1 MINIVICDDDKNFLS
16 YIENRIIKILEARQE
31 NIKIHKF
38 GSGMELLKAY
48 DKGAKPFDIILLDIN
63 MPKIDGLELAELI
76 RKEDE
81 GTILIFLTSM
91 EEEVYKTFKYNT
103 FRFIRKTHIDQE
115 LEEALLS
122 AMKKLSVEKY
132 IFKTADGEIALAIE
146 EIIYFEFM
154 DRVVH
159 IVTFNSKFRTNIRR
173 FKDVEDAFLP
183 KGFVGIHRS
192 CIVNQNYIKA
202 IGDLE
207 ITLDNGEKLPVSR
220 YRMEDVKKAFI
231 EAARKGR
238 Y

>member
-122 AMKKLSVEKY
+122 AMK
-132 IFKTADGEIALAIE
+132 
-146 EIIYFEFM
+146 
-154 DRVVH
+154 
-159 IVTFNSKFRTNIRR
+159 
-173 FKDVEDAFLP
+173 
-183 KGFVGIHRS
+183 
-192 CIVNQNYIKA
+192 
-202 IGDLE
+202 
-207 ITLDNGEKLPVSR
+207 
-220 YRMEDVKKAFI
+220 
-231 EAARKGR
+231 
-238 Y
+238 

>member
-1 MINIVICDDDKNFLS
+1 MINIVICDDDNNFLDF
-16 YIENRIIKILEARQE
+16 IEKKIIKILEDNRE

-38 GSGMELLKAY
+38 RSGMELLRFYRKA
-48 DKGAKPFDIILLDIN
+48 DKPFDIILLDID
-63 MPKIDGLELAELI
+63 MPNIDGLELAEVI

-81 GTILIFLTSM
+81 ESILIFLTSM
-91 EEEVYKTFKYNT
+91 EDEVYKTFKYNT
-103 FRFIRKTHIDQE
+103 FRFIRKTHMEQE
-115 LEEALLS
+115 LEEALIS
-122 AMKKLSVEKY
+122 AMEKLSTEKH
-132 IFKTADGEIALAIE
+132 IFKTDHGEIALTTD

-159 IVTFNSKFRTNIRR
+159 IVTFDNKFRTNIRR
-173 FKDVEDAFLP
+173 FKDIEDAFLS

-192 CIVNQNYIKA
+192 CIVNQNYIRA

-231 EAARKGR
+231 KAARKGR

>member
-1 MINIVICDDDKNFLS
+1 
-16 YIENRIIKILEARQE
+16 
-31 NIKIHKF
+31 
-38 GSGMELLKAY
+38 
-48 DKGAKPFDIILLDIN
+48 
-63 MPKIDGLELAELI
+63 
-76 RKEDE
+76 
-81 GTILIFLTSM
+81 
-91 EEEVYKTFKYNT
+91 
-103 FRFIRKTHIDQE
+103 
-115 LEEALLS
+115 
-122 AMKKLSVEKY
+122 
-132 IFKTADGEIALAIE
+132 
-146 EIIYFEFM
+146 M

-173 FKDVEDAFLP
+173 FKDIEDAFLS